1 MRKKTKMKIEK
12 DYHATLEFVPCSICE
27 KLEEKE
33 NEAGSTLQ
41 LLSLS
46 ASNCL
51 FFGGFFGAG
60 GLPRKK
66 LSSGSKAKENI

>member
-1 MRKKTKMKIEK
+1 MPPWNLFLVQSARSWKKT
-12 DYHATLEFVPCSICE
+12 
-27 KLEEKE
+27 E